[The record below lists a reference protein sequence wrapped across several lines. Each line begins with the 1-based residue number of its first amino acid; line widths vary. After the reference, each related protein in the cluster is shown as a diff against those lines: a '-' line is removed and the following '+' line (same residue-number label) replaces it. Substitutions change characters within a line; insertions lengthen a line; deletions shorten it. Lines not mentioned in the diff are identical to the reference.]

1 MERNIL
7 AYIGV
12 ALILGIS
19 IYSNYI
25 SKLSNNIYY
34 VAFIFGA
41 ILIVIGNMGRK

>member
-1 MERNIL
+1 MKRNIL

-19 IYSNYI
+19 VYSNYV
-25 SKLSNNIYY
+25 SKLPNNIYY
-34 VAFIFGA
+34 VTFIFGA